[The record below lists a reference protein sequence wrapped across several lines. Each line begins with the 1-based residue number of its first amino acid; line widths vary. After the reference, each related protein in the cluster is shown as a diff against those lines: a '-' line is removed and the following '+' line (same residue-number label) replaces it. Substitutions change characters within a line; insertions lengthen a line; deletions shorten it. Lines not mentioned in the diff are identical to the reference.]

1 MNIRGGFINQGKE
14 QPSRRLTEEEK
25 SRYEKEIKQ
34 EINKLL
40 DNVYK
45 AGEK

>member
-1 MNIRGGFINQGKE
+1 MSIIDSAIDQGRDKS
-14 QPSRRLTEEEK
+14 SRLATEEEK
-25 SRYEKEIKQ
+25 SKYEKEIRQ

-45 AGEK
+45 VGGK